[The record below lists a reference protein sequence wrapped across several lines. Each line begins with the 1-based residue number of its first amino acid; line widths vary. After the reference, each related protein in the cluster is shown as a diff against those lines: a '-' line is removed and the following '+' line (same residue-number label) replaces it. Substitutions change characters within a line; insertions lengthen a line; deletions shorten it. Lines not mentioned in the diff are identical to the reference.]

1 MTGIYWP
8 KEPRA
13 DGGRDWENVAKKQG
27 MSRIIRSH
35 LKLEEVKTDS
45 SLDTSGSVA
54 LPTS

>member
-1 MTGIYWP
+1 MLA
-8 KEPRA
+8 EA
-13 DGGRDWENVAKKQG
+13 DRDNVAKSQG

-45 SLDTSGSVA
+45 SLDTSGSMV